1 MLQEYIDASVAG
13 KIIAVDWIGIEG
25 MLGESPERLHKCSIC
40 EDNKAFP
47 PQVVKE
53 NEFSEAD
60 ISKILK
66 AMPINYMAKA
76 LAMIGSTE
84 PNIHNFCQHSE
95 CCCKLSCHTLDA
107 PVL

>member
-66 AMPINYMAKA
+66 AMPINYMAETYEQGQPHFPIETRFFATTKP
-76 LAMIGSTE
+76 STG
-84 PNIHNFCQHSE
+84 PW
-95 CCCKLSCHTLDA
+95 LHTTE
-107 PVL
+107 